1 MMNLFPPQWLNHPYW
16 LALATPIL
24 ATLLATV
31 VANYLPIANV
41 SLIYLTAVLLTALH
55 THTTPAILCALIS
68 FLTYNFFFMSPR
80 FTLEMIHQEEILT
93 VSFFLFIA
101 LVVGRIGGRLR
112 QQMLL
117 LHSND
122 KMLHHQLQLAQH
134 LSSCL
139 SQQAVLDTLCQHINQ
154 VLHVNCQH
162 YSPDS
167 PPSLGPAAKNAFQNA
182 TEHAQPCGA
191 GASSFSQSPHLFFP
205 IQVDSVIAVLMIS
218 AKTDSSPFPPTTI
231 LIHTFVQQAEQAL
244 RQCNLM
250 NSLQQEKMNKEREML
265 RSALLSSVSHDLRTP
280 LATMIGSVST
290 LQAFHQQLSVDDQQE
305 LLTAILEEAK
315 RLNRYVQNLLDMTRI
330 GHGELKLER
339 DWVTIED
346 IINVTLKR
354 TKPLLHQQQI
364 HVTGIQPTPLLY
376 IHPALIEQAL
386 FNVVENAIKFTPEG
400 GAIELQTA
408 LQENTLILR
417 VIDEGPG
424 IPQDEREQ
432 IFDMFYT
439 VSRGDRKP
447 HGTGLGLAIS
457 QSILRAHGGFIDV
470 TDPLSP
476 HNGAA
481 FVFHIPLPTQQPTE
495 EPVDG
500 ADSDH

>member
-1 MMNLFPPQWLNHPYW
+1 MNLFPPQWLSHPYW
-16 LALATPIL
+16 LALTTPIL
-24 ATLLATV
+24 ATVLAAA
-31 VANYLPIANV
+31 VASYLPIANV

-55 THTTPAILCALIS
+55 THTTPAILCSLIS

-93 VSFFLFIA
+93 VCFFLLIA

-112 QQMLL
+112 QQMQL

-122 KMLHHQLQLAQH
+122 KMLHHQLQLAQQ

-139 SQQAVLDTLCQHINQ
+139 SQQAVLDCLCQHINQ
-154 VLHVNCQH
+154 VLNVNCQH
-162 YSPDS
+162 YPPDS
-167 PPSLGPAAKNAFQNA
+167 LPPLEPAALSAFQSA
-182 TEHAQPCGA
+182 AQHAQPCGA
-191 GASSFSQSPHLFFP
+191 GASSFSQSPYLFFP
-205 IQVDSVIAVLMIS
+205 VQGDSVISVLMLS
-218 AKTDSSPFPPTTI
+218 AKTEASPFPPSTI

-244 RQCNLM
+244 RQCALM
-250 NSLQQEKMNKEREML
+250 NSLQQEKMNNEREML

-315 RLNRYVQNLLDMTRI
+315 RLNRYVQNLLDMTRL

-354 TKPLLHQQQI
+354 SKPLLQHQYI
-364 HVTGIQPTPLLY
+364 HVTGVQPTPLLY
-376 IHPALIEQAL
+376 VHPALIEQAL
-386 FNVVENAIKFTPEG
+386 FNVVENAIKFTPKDG
-400 GAIELQTA
+400 VIELQTA
-408 LQENTLILR
+408 QQEDTLLLS

-424 IPQDEREQ
+424 IPEDEREQ

-439 VSRGDRKP
+439 VSRGDCKP
-447 HGTGLGLAIS
+447 PGTGLGLAIS
-457 QSILRAHGGFIDV
+457 QSILRAHGGFIEV
-470 TDPLSP
+470 TASSAP
-476 HNGAA
+476 NTGAT
-481 FVFHIPLPTQQPTE
+481 FVFHIPLPTQQPIE

-500 ADSDH
+500 TDSDH